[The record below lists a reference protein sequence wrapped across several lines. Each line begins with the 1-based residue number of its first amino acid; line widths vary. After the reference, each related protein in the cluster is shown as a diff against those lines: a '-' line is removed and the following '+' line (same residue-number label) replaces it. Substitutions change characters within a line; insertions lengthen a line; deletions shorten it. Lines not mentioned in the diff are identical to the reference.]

1 MPEVKLAKKT
11 WLDKFLDVLERACNK
26 LPVPAIMFIYLFFI
40 VAIISCILGLMGVS
54 VVNPAT
60 NEVVAVQNPISEA
73 GLLWFLK
80 SMVTNFTGFAPL
92 GLVLTMT
99 LAIGMCEESGL
110 IVALLNDKLR
120 NVPPKLL
127 PFVIGFVGTVGN
139 LASDTAMV
147 VIPPLAAILY
157 IGIGKHPLVGMIAGY
172 AGAQGGFSANLMIA
186 GTDALL
192 QGITN
197 NVLDGF
203 LGEGV
208 YHVDVTCNWIFMFA
222 STFMCSI
229 VIGLVCNLIVDKR
242 FGQYDRSKAMV
253 DISVEDVTPEEKKG
267 LGRAGSGHADL
278 SGHHSGGLF
287 LRPPGQDRPRDRRTC
302 AGGLPLISNLIPILF
317 FFFMLPGIVFGYT
330 TKKFQSTKDINKA
343 MTHQMQLMGSYVV
356 FCFFCGQFN
365 NLFNWTK
372 LGTVFA
378 ISGADALSKAGFTGF
393 GMIVCIILL
402 TSFINLLVP
411 SGSAKWAI
419 LAPVFIPMLVLLGYH
434 PGFIQLILPS
444 GRLPHQRLHPPVPL
458 HLGHPG
464 CGAGQVRQGRQDR
477 HPGRRPVPHRYRP
490 ADRLDHHAGSVDAGR
505 SAHRPRRGHRS
516 PRRAGCPGHPVSRSP
531 RQLCRIGTQ

>member
-11 WLDKFLDVLERACNK
+11 WLDKFLDILERACNK

-40 VAIISCILGLMGVS
+40 VAIISCVLGLMGVS

-60 NEVVAVQNPISEA
+60 NEVVAVQNPISED

-80 SMVTNFTGFAPL
+80 NMVTNFTGFAPL

-127 PFVIGFVGTVGN
+127 PFVIGFVGTIGN

-208 YHVDVTCNWIFMFA
+208 YHVDVTCNWFFMFV
-222 STFMCSI
+222 STFMCAI

-242 FGQYDRSKAMV
+242 FGTYDRSKAMV
-253 DISVEDVTPEEKKG
+253 DITVEDVTPEEKKG
-267 LGRAGSGHADL
+267 LGRAGLVMLIYLAIVLVGYFFGPLAKIDPDTGKRALVGS
-278 SGHHSGGLF
+278 
-287 LRPPGQDRPRDRRTC
+287 
-302 AGGLPLISNLIPILF
+302 PLISNLIPILF
-317 FFFMLPGIVFGYT
+317 FFFILPGLAFGFT
-330 TKKFQSTKDINKA
+330 TKKFQSTKDVNKA

-434 PGFIQLILPS
+434 PGFIQLIY
-444 GRLPHQRLHPPVPL
+444 RLGDSPTNAFTPL
-458 HLGHPG
+458 SPYIWVTLGV
-464 CGAGQVRQGRQDR
+464 AQAKYDK
-477 HPGRRPVPHRYRP
+477 
-490 ADRLDHHAGSVDAGR
+490 DA
-505 SAHRPRRGHRS
+505 
-516 PRRAGCPGHPVSRSP
+516 
-531 RQLCRIGTQ
+531 QIGTLAAGLFPIGIALQIAWLIMLGIWMLIGLPIGPGVGIEVPAELAALVIQ